1 MKILSCNIFR
11 LGFFVFAFRKTELF
25 WNHFFFFLGRQT
37 GLAASS
43 HCIVSTE
50 NFFLFSPFLFC
61 FYCISILQ
69 VSSSFLPFRNIGF
82 GDLKDYIH
90 SAQLKSKLS
99 SLAALLYNVE
109 ERNESSVFKTLFF
122 FYKNEICSDEDHYES
137 LACNL
142 LVTQTCT
149 YT

>member
-25 WNHFFFFLGRQT
+25 WNHFFLFRTPNWFGGFQSLHCFHREFFP
-37 GLAASS
+37 
-43 HCIVSTE
+43 
-50 NFFLFSPFLFC
+50 FFPFLFC
-61 FYCISILQ
+61 SYCISVLQ
-69 VSSSFLPFRNIGF
+69 VYSSFLPFRNIGF